1 MSLKKNTGWNLA
13 GSGVPLLVGLF
24 SVPYLVKNLGVEAFG
39 ILTLI
44 WALIGYFSLFDF
56 GLGRALTQQIAKR
69 LNTSAVTQVSGLARV
84 GLLFTLST
92 GLVGG
97 VMRALLA
104 DVLAPDWLYVDR
116 KRVVSEK
123 GVS

>member
-69 LNTSAVTQVSGLARV
+69 LNTSAVTQVRSEERRV
-84 GLLFTLST
+84 GTECVST
-92 GLVGG
+92 C
-97 VMRALLA
+97 RSRWSALH
-104 DVLAPDWLYVDR
+104 
-116 KRVVSEK
+116 
-123 GVS
+123 

>member
-69 LNTSAVTQVSGLARV
+69 IHTSAVTQVSGLARL
-84 GLLFTLST
+84 GLSI
-92 GLVGG
+92 GRVSCRERWRQSS
-97 VMRALLA
+97 VMS
-104 DVLAPDWLYVDR
+104 
-116 KRVVSEK
+116 VVAWTVK
-123 GVS
+123 QTKTDIK